1 MIKVCKVML
10 YKINLILKRGKLEK
24 QEFTNMI
31 TQKMKQIYDS
41 TASQVNE
48 VNVFLHQV
56 HNDFESFM
64 DKHKMEHIGL
74 NDRL

>member
-10 YKINLILKRGKLEK
+10 YKINLILKRGQLEK

-31 TQKMKQIYDS
+31 TSKMKQIYDS

-48 VNVFLHQV
+48 VITFSRVTPIGYISSTK
-56 HNDFESFM
+56 ES
-64 DKHKMEHIGL
+64 ISCIL
-74 NDRL
+74 AAYLQ